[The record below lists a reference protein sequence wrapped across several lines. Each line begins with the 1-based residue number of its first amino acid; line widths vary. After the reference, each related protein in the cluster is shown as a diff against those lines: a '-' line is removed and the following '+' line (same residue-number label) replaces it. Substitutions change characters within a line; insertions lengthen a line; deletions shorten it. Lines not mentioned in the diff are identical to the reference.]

1 MALKKLFIW
10 FSEGLIL
17 LGIVFVVNA
26 NLFLSAY
33 YYSLKILDKIKSIIA

>member
-1 MALKKLFIW
+1 MELRRLFLW
-10 FSEGLIL
+10 FTEGLIL

-26 NLFLSAY
+26 NLFISAY